1 MVRVLFGG
9 FGVDVD
15 DVSKNFVGALL
26 LIRVDVVKENLMRLS
41 VTKILLLLIKVTFHR
56 EAVFWKMFGDEACGK
71 VRQ

>member
-26 LIRVDVVKENLMRLS
+26 LLGVDVVKENLMGLS
-41 VTKILLLLIKVTFHR
+41 VTKILLFLIKVTFHR
-56 EAVFWKMFGDEACGK
+56 EGGFWEMFGEEACGK
-71 VRQ
+71 ARQ